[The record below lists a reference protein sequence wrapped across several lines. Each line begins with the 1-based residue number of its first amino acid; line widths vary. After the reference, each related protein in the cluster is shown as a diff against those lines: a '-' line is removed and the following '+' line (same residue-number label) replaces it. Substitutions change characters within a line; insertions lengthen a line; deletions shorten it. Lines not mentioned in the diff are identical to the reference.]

1 MIYSNKDITL
11 AVLYSMMAM
20 NNLFYK
26 SSVNN
31 LICFFFSINQH
42 ICVFW

>member
-11 AVLYSMMAM
+11 AALYSMMAM
-20 NNLFYK
+20 NNLLYK

-31 LICFFFSINQH
+31 LICFFFQ
-42 ICVFW
+42 